1 MLPANL
7 SDIIPN
13 ASLEAIDLIMVSID
27 VDMTS
32 WCFHY
37 QLFLVNPELNSRFAA
52 F

>member
-1 MLPANL
+1 MLTVIVIVQFFLIIVCGQMLPANL

-32 WCFHY
+32 
-37 QLFLVNPELNSRFAA
+37 
-52 F
+52 

>member
-1 MLPANL
+1 MLTVIVIVPSFFLIIVCGQMLPANL

-32 WCFHY
+32 
-37 QLFLVNPELNSRFAA
+37 
-52 F
+52 

>member
-1 MLPANL
+1 MLTVIVIVHFFLIIVCGQMLPANL

-32 WCFHY
+32 
-37 QLFLVNPELNSRFAA
+37 
-52 F
+52 

>member
-13 ASLEAIDLIMVSID
+13 ASLEAIDLIIVSID

-32 WCFHY
+32 
-37 QLFLVNPELNSRFAA
+37 
-52 F
+52 

>member
-1 MLPANL
+1 VLTVIVIVQFFLIIVCGQMLPANL

-32 WCFHY
+32 
-37 QLFLVNPELNSRFAA
+37 
-52 F
+52 